1 MKEIKIVHADT
12 FSDEIR
18 SEMKKMGVRAYSVI
32 PELYGKGLSTE
43 PKFNDHIWPGKN
55 MMMIVVCDEE
65 SADKIL
71 ARIDLLREG
80 NPNEGIFAWVSDVTK
95 MTEHKDTNRI

>member
-1 MKEIKIVHADT
+1 
-12 FSDEIR
+12 
-18 SEMKKMGVRAYSVI
+18 
-32 PELYGKGLSTE
+32 
-43 PKFNDHIWPGKN
+43 

>member
-32 PELYGKGLSTE
+32 PALYGKGLSTE
-43 PKFNDHIWPGKN
+43 P
-55 MMMIVVCDEE
+55 MI
-65 SADKIL
+65 IYGR
-71 ARIDLLREG
+71 AR
-80 NPNEGIFAWVSDVTK
+80 T
-95 MTEHKDTNRI
+95 